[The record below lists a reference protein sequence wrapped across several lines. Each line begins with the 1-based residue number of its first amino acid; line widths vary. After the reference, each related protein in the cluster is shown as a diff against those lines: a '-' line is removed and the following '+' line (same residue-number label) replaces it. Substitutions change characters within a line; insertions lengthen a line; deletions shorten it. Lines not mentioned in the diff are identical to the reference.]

1 MPDQD
6 LAHIF
11 CHPARRDEFV
21 DLGLTHRG
29 RACAEAVA
37 GDDGKSGVLC
47 RLQQTVAELVDEEPL
62 DGTAV
67 SGRRARH
74 GIP

>member
-1 MPDQD
+1 MPDQFAGLVPVIEVVEPD
-6 LAHIF
+6 VIGIRAGKVDN
-11 CHPARRDEFV
+11 DEP
-21 DLGLTHRG
+21 T
-29 RACAEAVA
+29 AVA

-47 RLQQTVAELVDEEPL
+47 RLQQTVAELVDDEPL